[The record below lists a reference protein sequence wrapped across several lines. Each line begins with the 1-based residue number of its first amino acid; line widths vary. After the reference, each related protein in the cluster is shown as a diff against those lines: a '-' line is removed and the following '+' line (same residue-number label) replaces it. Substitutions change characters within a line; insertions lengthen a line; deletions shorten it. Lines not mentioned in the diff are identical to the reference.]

1 MKQKKSLE
9 QNKVKLNKEQI
20 EKLKKAK
27 NKTLNENKLVK
38 K

>member
-1 MKQKKSLE
+1 MKHKKLS
-9 QNKVKLNKEQI
+9 KAQI

-27 NKTLNENKLVK
+27 IKSLNENKLIK

>member
-1 MKQKKSLE
+1 MKNKKLS
-9 QNKVKLNKEQI
+9 KGQI

-27 NKTLNENKLVK
+27 IKSLNENKLIK

>member
-1 MKQKKSLE
+1 MKH
-9 QNKVKLNKEQI
+9 NKLSKGQI

-27 NKTLNENKLVK
+27 IKSLNENKLIK